1 MVYHEMTIEVAVVLS
16 ILSVSFSIYFGITSS
31 RRNKAKDDK
40 QDASQM
46 TTVIV
51 KLENISTGITE
62 IKAELNNVKND
73 RKEDREKIIRLD
85 ESLKSAWKR
94 IEELIQIIDKMK
106 KRSGEPE
113 E

>member
-1 MVYHEMTIEVAVVLS
+1 MTIEIALLISGISVA
-16 ILSVSFSIYFGITSS
+16 FSIYFGITNNK
-31 RRNKAKDDK
+31 RNKKKDDQ
-40 QDASQM
+40 QDASQL

-73 RKEDREKIIRLD
+73 RKEDRETIIRLD
-85 ESLKSAWKR
+85 ESLKAAWKR
-94 IEELIQIIDKMK
+94 IEELIKIIETLK
-106 KRSGEPE
+106 KKSVNME

>member
-1 MVYHEMTIEVAVVLS
+1 MTIEVAYVISALS
-16 ILSVSFSIYFGITSS
+16 LIFGIYQGVTNIK
-31 RRNKAKDDK
+31 RTQKVDVK
-40 QDASQM
+40 QDASEL

-51 KLENISTGITE
+51 KLENIGNGITE

-73 RKEDREKIIRLD
+73 RKEDREKIIRLE

-94 IEELIQIIDKMK
+94 IEELIQMYENQK
-106 KRSGEPE
+106 KKPLERE